1 MPAQPSSLSQRFSAF
16 LAREVVRLWPAETRE
31 WGLAFEAELPEITTP
46 LASLRWAIGGIMLLA
61 RERWKS
67 FLRGFGR
74 PIGVPAGSPLETHVR
89 NSSRVPR
96 TPRLVTL
103 FLFLAS
109 AAILLHPDVRSCI
122 RMSLRTLSSGQGGAF
137 SNFNWNWQPSHW
149 ASVRRLFKEAETNRD
164 PKLLALLSLL
174 STDNDER
181 LRLSDEA
188 IQKDSSLT
196 WLDYEQFRSQEHTFV
211 LPESRLERLQK
222 WDPGNGASRTLAA
235 QAAAYR
241 AGEEGGSVLW
251 PKWHYVIQGSGL
263 NRAYIPKPGPIR
275 MDEGPPPDAQ
285 WLSAMDAVYTAPKYD
300 SYVDREFD
308 LIRYVT
314 QKYGVRDP
322 DITLYLLAS
331 SSIPNLMSLKSY
343 NNWLLAQSQR
353 REQAGDRAGAL
364 ADARKA
370 LTFSQR
376 MWLGRKGI
384 IELLIADSLG
394 IKACER
400 LQALLKEPGQAEEAS
415 LVAFQKAEWNADI
428 ERSRFAVGLRDWGME
443 QTATWAG
450 TTILL
455 ATVMILATSL
465 VSCVS
470 ILALWLKRNAVDARG
485 RSLVFLSWA
494 LDAAPVILLGACAVV
509 YLSYQPFARTYH
521 AYFTTREPI
530 SDFDGLFAAGSVTH
544 VLPSSVTHVLT
555 PLLFWTIT
563 TAGLTL
569 LAAFLLVRMV
579 ARRLRHT

>member
-1 MPAQPSSLSQRFSAF
+1 MPEQSLSLSQRFSAA
-16 LAREVVRLWPAETRE
+16 LARKIVELWPDETKE

-46 LASLRWAIGGIMLLA
+46 LTSLRWAIGGIMLLA

-67 FLRGFGR
+67 FFRSFGR
-74 PIGVPAGSPLETHVR
+74 PIGVTAGSPLETQVR

-96 TPRLVTL
+96 TPRFVTL

-122 RMSLRTLSSGQGGAF
+122 RMSFRSLSDGIRSYNLVWVWG
-137 SNFNWNWQPSHW
+137 PSQW
-149 ASVRRLFKEAETNRD
+149 GSVRPLFKEAETNRD
-164 PKLLALLSLL
+164 PKLLAFLSLL
-174 STDNDER
+174 SADNDER
-181 LRLSDEA
+181 LRLSEEA
-188 IQKDSSLT
+188 IQKDPSLT
-196 WLDYEQFRSQEHTFV
+196 WLDYEQFRNQPHTFV

-222 WDPGNGASRTLAA
+222 WDPGNGAFLVLAA
-235 QAAAYR
+235 YAAAYR
-241 AGEEGGSVLW
+241 AGEEWGSVQW
-251 PKWHYVIQGSGL
+251 PKPQYVQKTGL
-263 NRAYIPKPGPIR
+263 SQMNEA
-275 MDEGPPPDAQ
+275 PPDAQ
-285 WLSAMDAVYTAPKYD
+285 WLSAMDAVYTAPEYD

-308 LIRYVT
+308 LIRDVT

-322 DITLYLLAS
+322 DITFYILES
-331 SSIPNLMSLKSY
+331 HNISNLMTLKSY
-343 NNWLLAQSQR
+343 NNWLLRQSER
-353 REQAGDRAGAL
+353 KEQAGDGAGAL

-376 MWLGRKGI
+376 MSLGQTSI
-384 IELLIADSLG
+384 IELLTAESLG

-400 LQALLKEPGQAEEAS
+400 LQALLKEPGQAGEAS
-415 LVAFQKAEWNADI
+415 LVAFQKAEWNAGI
-428 ERSRFAVGLRDWGME
+428 ERSRFAVSLRDRGNAE
-443 QTATWAG
+443 TATWAG

-455 ATVMILATSL
+455 ASVLILVTGL

-521 AYFTTREPI
+521 AYFTAHERVR
-530 SDFDGLFAAGSVTH
+530 DFEGLLVAGSVTH
-544 VLPSSVTHVLT
+544 FFPSSVTHVIT

-563 TAGLTL
+563 TAGLSL
-569 LAAFLLVRMV
+569 LAAVLLVRMA